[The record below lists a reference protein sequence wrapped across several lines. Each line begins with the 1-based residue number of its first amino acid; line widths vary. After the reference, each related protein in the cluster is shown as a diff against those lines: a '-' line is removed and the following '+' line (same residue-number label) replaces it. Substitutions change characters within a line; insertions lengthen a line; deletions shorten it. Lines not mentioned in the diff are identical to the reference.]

1 MNFIRDLEQHL
12 AAEFPRF
19 TPETKVEL
27 TPCPAGQEGDFTINF
42 FKFAPLVGNPMAAAA
57 KAAEFLA
64 SHDEVEAATAVKA
77 FVNVTVK
84 AAALLRERL
93 NG

>member
-1 MNFIRDLEQHL
+1 MKFISDLQNYL

-19 TPETKVEL
+19 APGNPIDA

-42 FKFAPLVGNPMAAAA
+42 FKLAPVVGNPMAAAE

-64 SHDEVEAATAVKA
+64 AHDEVESATAVKA
-77 FVNVTVK
+77 FVN
-84 AAALLRERL
+84 
-93 NG
+93 G